1 MMPTHLPLTC
11 LFALTGVASFVALTA
26 CDKTNSVSDNDT
38 TNNVTNNYITQA
50 VGPAGAVLSIEGAVL
65 RIPAGAL
72 PGEVEIRMG
81 IGAEPPAPV
90 PEGEATAVFELTP
103 HGQLFAAPVVLE
115 LPSPGPDAV
124 VYRVEEGGGAWEALD
139 TTAPN
144 GAPRVEVDTFS
155 YFVAVAAVSG
165 ESDAGGGD
173 AEVAGRGPSL
183 PATCS
188 DDLSGASDP
197 ESGTPCSNTQV
208 PSGDEVSS
216 AMSQLY
222 AQCQAEA
229 GGACMRCLVGRGCSG
244 DDASATYVYILQEV
258 CRNAESLC
266 GPACAGFVCPPEP

>member
-1 MMPTHLPLTC
+1 MMTTHLPLTC

-155 YFVAVAAVSG
+155 YFVAVSAVSG

-173 AEVAGRGPSL
+173 AGPSL

-188 DDLSGASDP
+188 DDLSGAST
-197 ESGTPCSNTQV
+197 EIGTPCSNTQV
-208 PSGDEVSS
+208 QDGDASEAV
-216 AMSQLY
+216 SQLY

-229 GGACMRCLVGRGCSG
+229 GGACMRCLVGRGCAG
-244 DDASATYVYILQEV
+244 DDASATYDLILQEV
-258 CRNAESLC
+258 CGNVESLC
-266 GPACAGFVCPPEP
+266 GPACAGFVCPPGQ